1 MGFVATMTLKYTLKP
16 NGDKMDIFGYFI
28 EYYRDNRYVGKII
41 TQVKDREEF
50 GYAGKI
56 NQTASKDIHFKN
68 KKIKRGEQFMTMLYP
83 LNGR

>member
-1 MGFVATMTLKYTLKP
+1 MTSFELIKP

-28 EYYRDNRYVGKII
+28 EYYRDNRYVGKIV

-56 NQTASKDIHFKN
+56 NQTATKDIYFKN
-68 KKIKRGEQFMTMLYP
+68 KKIKKGEQFMTMLYP
-83 LNGR
+83 LNG